1 MATETTSSATARRNR
16 IIAIAAGVVTVI
28 AIVLGFAGDVLGLP
42 WHWMRPAAELLLLAE
57 LVGLVVLERHQLFE
71 PVHQNVSSI
80 KTGVGTMQASID
92 ELRAM
97 MAENVRSSGQVTAC
111 TTATE
116 IYRTMTRVMRESLA
130 RDQQAPQILRIAR
143 LAGRLISQSRTQGD
157 VDLAAEW
164 REYAA
169 ARSAYFVTPGSPPD
183 ARARR
188 WTVRAMA
195 VATTL
200 ENFDTAMEQF
210 LSALSVR
217 PSNVELKFLLRPRIE
232 AMLSPGL
239 MTDRDVVMTFDD
251 ATAAYRWGV
260 RFQGPQ
266 YLTLFERW
274 FDDLWAGIPDN
285 YLVYSHRGFNQSAID
300 LIRNELETLRPSQ
313 ARQTA

>member
-1 MATETTSSATARRNR
+1 MSGEGVTRNHARRNR
-16 IIAIAAGVVTVI
+16 MIAIAAGVVTVI
-28 AIVLGFAGDVLGLP
+28 AIVLGFAGDILGLP
-42 WHWMRPAAELLLLAE
+42 WQWMRPAAELLLLAE

-71 PVHQNVSSI
+71 PVHENVSSI
-80 KTGVGTMQASID
+80 KAGVGTMQTGID

-97 MAENVRSSGQVTAC
+97 IAENVRSSGQVTAC

-130 RDQQAPQILRIAR
+130 RDQQAPQILRLAR

-164 REYAA
+164 REYDA

-195 VATTL
+195 AATTL

-300 LIRNELETLRPSQ
+300 LIRKELE
-313 ARQTA
+313 AK